1 MTIIID
7 IIYIC
12 KKTWSRIVDVIYKYY
27 LFLFSIKISKHK
39 QPETIIDETHRYIK
53 TEYTRFIK
61 RISAESNTRAELN
74 INIDRLFYSKQQFTE
89 MILNETNTLE
99 NMWKTRILFETTPR
113 GNIIMYYDCYKQG
126 FSYYSDMSGLPYVLL
141 NAVAMKY
148 VRTYRCLD
156 FFVDNELLSNE
167 KESPLV
173 KVFYEEEKSTE
184 SKKTDQEQKNA
195 SDMKD
200 MLIKGPFI
208 KYKKQTMKPDS
219 SEKTRVVQ
227 IEYIRNKFISLGK
240 IVNFNI
246 LQKCSLGKKPTNN
259 LLKIETSLQKVV
271 MNYRDYKNIKK
282 NV

>member
-7 IIYIC
+7 IIFIW
-12 KKTWSRIVDVIYKYY
+12 KKTWSRIVEIIYKYY
-27 LFLFSIKISKHK
+27 LLLFSIKKTKQK

-53 TEYTRFIK
+53 NEYARFIK

-74 INIDRLFYSKQQFTE
+74 TNIDPLFYSKQQFTE

-99 NMWKTRILFETTPR
+99 NMWKTRILIETTPR
-113 GNIIMYYDCYKQG
+113 GNIVMYYDCYKQG
-126 FSYYSDMSGLPYVLL
+126 FSYYSDVSGLPYTLL

-156 FFVDNELLSNE
+156 FFVDNELLSKE

-173 KVFYEEEKSTE
+173 KIFYEEEKSPE
-184 SKKTDQEQKNA
+184 SKKTDKEHKNA

-208 KYKKQTMKPDS
+208 KYKKQTMKPDG
-219 SEKTRVVQ
+219 SEKTRVAQ
-227 IEYIRNKFISLGK
+227 IEYVRNKFISLGK

-246 LQKCSLGKKPTNN
+246 LKICSFGKKPTNN
-259 LLKIETSLQKVV
+259 LLKTETSLQKVV